1 MRKHKSEREKLEGL
15 MAEIN
20 ATYQAGSD
28 GEMCLSPL
36 LGTQFDE
43 IENGSTSEG
52 DENDELF
59 T

>member
-1 MRKHKSEREKLEGL
+1 MRKRKSEREKLEGL

-20 ATYQAGSD
+20 AAYDSGND
-28 GEMCLSPL
+28 GAVCLSPL
-36 LGTQFDE
+36 VWTSLDE
-43 IENGSTSEG
+43 TETGSVSEG

>member
-1 MRKHKSEREKLEGL
+1 MRKHKSETEKLEGL

-20 ATYQAGSD
+20 AAYEAGYE
-28 GEMCLSPL
+28 GEVCLSPL
-36 LGTQFDE
+36 LGTPLDE
-43 IENGSTSEG
+43 TETGYTSEG

>member
-20 ATYQAGSD
+20 AAYEGGND
-28 GEMCLSPL
+28 GAVCLSPL
-36 LGTQFDE
+36 VGTSIDE
-43 IENGSTSEG
+43 TETGTTSEG